1 MLRRVTRRRCCGSP
15 PLAAQKDDVADS
27 LTARCGHRSGVT
39 VSSLAL
45 MRFLESA
52 PARYDYGIRVL
63 TLGAVSRLQDVLAEA
78 AASSPGCRVLE
89 IGCGTGAVTERLVAR
104 GARVTALD
112 QNPAMLER
120 AVARLAGSAPGAVTW
135 MERTA
140 SEIDGLAQ
148 EEFDA
153 VVASLVLSE
162 MSRGERRFVLREAAR
177 RLRVGGLL
185 VVGDEVVPRSP
196 WKRAVHKALRA
207 PQALLG
213 WLLADSVSRP
223 LLDLAAEIREA
234 GLRIQ
239 SERRWLLESLS
250 VVVAERPP

>member
-1 MLRRVTRRRCCGSP
+1 
-15 PLAAQKDDVADS
+15 
-27 LTARCGHRSGVT
+27 
-39 VSSLAL
+39 

-52 PARYDYGIRVL
+52 PARYDLGMRLL
-63 TLGAVSRLQDVLAEA
+63 TLGAVSHLQDALAEMA
-78 AASSPGCRVLE
+78 APSPGNRVLE

-104 GARVTALD
+104 GALVTALD

-120 AVARLAGSAPGAVTW
+120 AVARLAGRGPEAVTW

-148 EEFDA
+148 ERFDA

-162 MSRGERRFVLREAAR
+162 MSAGERRFVLREAAR
-177 RLRVGGLL
+177 RLRPGGLL
-185 VVGDEVVPRSP
+185 AIGDEVVPRSP
-196 WKRAVHKALRA
+196 WKRAVHAALRA

-213 WLLADSVSRP
+213 WLLADSASRP
-223 LLDLAAEIREA
+223 LRDLATEIREA
-234 GLRIQ
+234 GLTIM

-250 VVVAERPP
+250 VVIAQRPR